1 VDRTDPARAAAGP
14 EAVHRDPRSH
24 AAIGPNRLTGRLR
37 TLHEI
42 GVVFKTEPTPVY
54 ALTDFGEG
62 LRVPVIGLGLWA
74 WA

>member
-1 VDRTDPARAAAGP
+1 MP
-14 EAVHRDPRSH
+14 
-24 AAIGPNRLTGRLR
+24 AIGPNRLTGRLR